1 MEEQVRTCMEC
12 REGMDS
18 KCMVSHR
25 CNSPMAQGTEE
36 WEILPSSL
44 TMDKEVMDRW
54 VEVWGA
60 WEEWEGM
67 VSHNN
72 HKTCGK
78 PDIKDLEIQTGGSD
92 LVGFIYLFIYISY
105 HFII

>member
-1 MEEQVRTCMEC
+1 MEEQVRTCMVC

-25 CNSPMAQGTEE
+25 CNSPMARGTEE

-54 VEVWGA
+54 VEVWG
-60 WEEWEGM
+60 
-67 VSHNN
+67 
-72 HKTCGK
+72 
-78 PDIKDLEIQTGGSD
+78 
-92 LVGFIYLFIYISY
+92 
-105 HFII
+105 